1 MLYSMYI
8 NLFGLICQSF
18 SGNFFYIFDDNT
30 KTPCTST
37 ERFAKM
43 YVVRSSPQWRNRNRW
58 IRTTSMLIHESA
70 VLPLNYIPKLLPG
83 CRLALAACCK
93 KEPRRLCAFGFY
105 CIVQR
110 TFRIIRTFFLKKWRS
125 HKDRRSVTYS
135 SLILPSVLPVR
146 SEKS

>member
-1 MLYSMYI
+1 MYI

-93 KEPRRLCAFGFY
+93 KEPCRLCAFGFY

-110 TFRIIRTFFLKKWRS
+110 TFRIIRTFFFFTQKMAIPQGPPFYYLFIPNFTISASCK
-125 HKDRRSVTYS
+125 
-135 SLILPSVLPVR
+135 I
-146 SEKS
+146 